1 MATEYT
7 PNYNLDLYAS
17 ADKPNLRDQYNA
29 AMGKVDAQMKRTAD
43 DVTNANAN
51 VLTMQ
56 SQVSRN
62 KEGIAALE
70 SAVGEHGDQIAAARS
85 TADDALSLAQANE
98 AGIAGAQADVTA
110 LTGRV
115 TTVEGTATKNKG
127 DITALGT
134 RVIGL
139 QADVG
144 QKAPAYHASDASTY
158 GKGTPTVFGHLK
170 VSDAGTAAASA
181 GTAASPYM
189 VSLVGEQVNKLRAE
203 VTAKPISVSVAV
215 PVANVS
221 VRYIYNPVAS
231 ICVVKVFLANV
242 ALSGGST
249 QLFSLPEH
257 LRPAANYDGDVFFSK
272 TANPYGRLHYN
283 SATGNIELYSY
294 CDQEYDTSGT
304 MMFYYGEALSDGE
317 PA

>member
-29 AMGKVDAQMKRTAD
+29 AMGKIDAQMKKTAD

-56 SQVSRN
+56 SQVSKN
-62 KEGIAALE
+62 KEDIAALE
-70 SAVGEHGDQIAAARS
+70 STVETHGVQITGAQK
-85 TADDALSLAQANE
+85 TADDALSLAHTNE
-98 AGIAGAQADVTA
+98 SDLAGTQADVTA

-127 DITALGT
+127 DIAALDT
-134 RVIGL
+134 RVDGL
-139 QADVG
+139 QTDVS
-144 QKAPAYHASDASTY
+144 QKAPTDHASAAGTY
-158 GKGTPTVFGHLK
+158 GQGTPTMFGHLK
-170 VSDAGTAAASA
+170 VTDASTAAAST

-189 VSLVGEQVNKLRAE
+189 VSQVGEQVNKLRADI
-203 VTAKPISVSVAV
+203 TAKPKSVSVATSI
-215 PVANVS
+215 ANVS
-221 VRYIYNPVAS
+221 ARYVYSPLAG
-231 ICVVKVFLANV
+231 ICLVKVFLSNATLN
-242 ALSGGST
+242 GGIT
-249 QLFSLPEH
+249 QLFTLPES
-257 LRPAANYDGDVFFSK
+257 LRPTTDYDGDVFFSK

-283 SATGNIELYSY
+283 SSTGNVELYSY
-294 CDQEYDTSGT
+294 IQQEYDTSGT
-304 MMFYYGEALSDGE
+304 MMFFYGEVPSTVA